1 MLYRLLGASTAIL
14 LLAAC
19 QAATTSGPPV
29 KSSGQGLNRQV
40 PDYYGNSAYEC
51 QLDGLA
57 PGTQTY
63 DDCVQIRALENLG
76 KHP

>member
-1 MLYRLLGASTAIL
+1 MSYRLLGASAAIL

-19 QAATTSGPPV
+19 QAATTSAPV
-29 KSSGQGLNRQV
+29 KSPGKGLNRQV
-40 PDYYGNSAYEC
+40 PDYYGRSAYEC
-51 QLDGLA
+51 QADGLS
-57 PGTQTY
+57 PGTQAY